1 MSLINVNGQVDQN
14 AASQLTAQLAQII
27 QSAQN
32 TPEKTNFIRDLAA
45 RLGVSAPSVQNEDN
59 DGDTDEN
66 RVDYRDEHEYVC
78 YNNGHDV
85 IHDVIEQRGK
95 LVFIDDRCWDEDF
108 ASIIF
113 GGDNPNNYDAF
124 DFDLVACGSDS
135 IDVDQAIDN
144 VDEAI
149 EKLKAV
155 KRTLKKCKDN
165 GGRYVIWNND
175 SDFDYETG
183 EPENI

>member
-14 AASQLTAQLAQII
+14 SATQLAAQLVQII

-32 TPEKTNFIRDLAA
+32 TPKKTNFIRELAA
-45 RLGVSAPSVQNEDN
+45 RLGVSVSVQNEDN
-59 DGDTDEN
+59 DDNDDEN
-66 RVDYRDEHEYVC
+66 SVDYRDEHECVRYGG
-78 YNNGHDV
+78 GHDD
-85 IHDVIEQRGK
+85 IGQRGK

-113 GGDNPNNYDAF
+113 GGNDPNDYIAC
-124 DFDLVACGSDS
+124 DFEDVARGCTPLS
-135 IDVDQAIDN
+135 IDMALDN

-149 EKLKAV
+149 EKLEAV
-155 KRTLKKCKDN
+155 KRTLEKCKDN

-175 SDFDYETG
+175 DDFDYDTG
-183 EPENI
+183 DPENI

>member
-14 AASQLTAQLAQII
+14 ATSQLAAQLAQII

-32 TPEKTNFIRDLAA
+32 TPEKANFIRDLAA
-45 RLGVSAPSVQNEDN
+45 RLGVSAPSVQNEEDE
-59 DGDTDEN
+59 GDDEN
-66 RVDYRDEHEYVC
+66 RVDYRDEHECERYDG
-78 YNNGHDV
+78 GHD
-85 IHDVIEQRGK
+85 DIEQRGK

-135 IDVDQAIDN
+135 IDVDQAIVN

-149 EKLKAV
+149 EKLEAV
-155 KRTLKKCKDN
+155 KRTLWNCKDN
-165 GGRYVIWNND
+165 GGEYVIWNND

-183 EPENI
+183 DPENI

>member
-1 MSLINVNGQVDQN
+1 MSLINVNDQVDQN
-14 AASQLTAQLAQII
+14 SASQLAAQLAQII

-32 TPEKTNFIRDLAA
+32 TPEKANFIRDLAA
-45 RLGVSAPSVQNEDN
+45 RLGVSAPSVQNEDDDN
-59 DGDTDEN
+59 ADEN
-66 RVDYRDEHEYVC
+66 RVDYRDEHECVY
-78 YNNGHDV
+78 YDDGHD
-85 IHDVIEQRGK
+85 DIEQRGK
-95 LVFIDDRCWDEDF
+95 LVFIDDRVWDEDF

-149 EKLKAV
+149 EKLEAV
-155 KRTLKKCKDN
+155 KRTLEKCKDDD
-165 GGRYVIWNND
+165 GRYVIWNND

-183 EPENI
+183 DPENI